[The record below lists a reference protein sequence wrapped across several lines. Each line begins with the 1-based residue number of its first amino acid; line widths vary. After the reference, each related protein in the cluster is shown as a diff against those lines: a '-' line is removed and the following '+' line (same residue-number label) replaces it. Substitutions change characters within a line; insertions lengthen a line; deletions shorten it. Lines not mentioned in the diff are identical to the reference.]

1 MARLQNA
8 LTKQLTDEHERVD
21 LKLRE
26 GEESV
31 RKIRQA
37 REETGVQLY
46 GVQHQLAR
54 MQTTFERTHDNY
66 NIVQRYRTEAE
77 RQHEI
82 LQRQYEGKKEEADE
96 EQGPRPRPHRVRTHH
111 HPSTLTPLEVLR
123 YRAFVA
129 PKGPSV

>member
-31 RKIRQA
+31 RKIRQS

-46 GVQHQLAR
+46 GVQH
-54 MQTTFERTHDNY
+54 
-66 NIVQRYRTEAE
+66 
-77 RQHEI
+77 
-82 LQRQYEGKKEEADE
+82 
-96 EQGPRPRPHRVRTHH
+96 
-111 HPSTLTPLEVLR
+111 
-123 YRAFVA
+123 
-129 PKGPSV
+129 